1 METLKRLPFKAR
13 KAVFQKLEKIVDIA
27 SLSKEEREKYDESIK
42 VYRDHLATLAY
53 AEQKGIEKGIQ
64 KGKREEAIAI
74 AREMKKEGIPAE
86 QIARFTKLSVEE
98 IEKL

>member
-1 METLKRLPFKAR
+1 M
-13 KAVFQKLEKIVDIA
+13 
-27 SLSKEEREKYDESIK
+27 
-42 VYRDHLATLAY
+42 YRDHLATLAY
-53 AEQKGIEKGIQ
+53 AEQKGIEKGIEKGIQKGIQ

-74 AREMKKEGIPAE
+74 AREMKKAGVPVE

>member
-1 METLKRLPFKAR
+1 
-13 KAVFQKLEKIVDIA
+13 
-27 SLSKEEREKYDESIK
+27 

-64 KGKREEAIAI
+64 KGKREEAMNI
-74 AREMKKEGIPAE
+74 AREMKKAGVPAE
-86 QIARFTKLSVEE
+86 QIAMFTKLSVEE

>member
-1 METLKRLPFKAR
+1 M
-13 KAVFQKLEKIVDIA
+13 
-27 SLSKEEREKYDESIK
+27 
-42 VYRDHLATLAY
+42 YRDHLATLAY

-64 KGKREEAIAI
+64 KGIQKGKREEAIAI
-74 AREMKKEGIPAE
+74 AREMKTAGVPVE